1 MTMKNIP
8 RLKIAHLPTPVET
21 LPRLS
26 NALGGQKILVKRDDM
41 TGLAMGGNKIR
52 KLEFLLA
59 EAQANGARTVI
70 TMGAVQSNHCRQTA
84 AAAARFNFDCILVLS
99 GEKPAVVSGNLLL
112 DQLFGAEFVFTSLEK
127 RGEVLQQTFEQA
139 WEQGRRPYLIPYGGS
154 NTTGATAYAFAM
166 QELLEQNCRPDW
178 IVFASSS
185 AGTQAGL
192 VVGASLFDFRGKIL
206 GISVDE
212 TKEILQTRVADLANA
227 TADMLGEKVKF
238 QPQDILV
245 SADYLG
251 DGYGIMGKP
260 EIEAIQLFAREE
272 GLLLDPVYTGR
283 AGAGLIDL
291 IRKGFFKPDESVL
304 FWHTGGIP
312 ALFSEKYQQL
322 ASR

>member
-1 MTMKNIP
+1 MKNIP

-99 GEKPAVVSGNLLL
+99 GEKPATVSGNLLL

-185 AGTQAGL
+185 AGAQAGL

-245 SADYLG
+245 CADYLG

-291 IRKGFFKPDESVL
+291 IRKGFFKPDETVL

-322 ASR
+322 AT